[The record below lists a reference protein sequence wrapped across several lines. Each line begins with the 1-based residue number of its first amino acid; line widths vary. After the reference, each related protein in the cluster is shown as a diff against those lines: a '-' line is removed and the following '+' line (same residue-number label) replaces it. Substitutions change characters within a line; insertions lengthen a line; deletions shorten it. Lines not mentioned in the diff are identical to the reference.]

1 MLVRELGRMPGVSV
15 FESDGNFVLL
25 DIHETGMTADAIVQA
40 MLHDGVF
47 IRSLASHHLRRGYVR
62 VSIGA
67 PEENRRCVDALR
79 RTLDRRAP
87 RPAAH

>member
-1 MLVRELGRMPGVSV
+1 VAA
-15 FESDGNFVLL
+15 FASDGNFVLL

-62 VSIGA
+62 VSIGS
-67 PEENRRCVDALR
+67 PEENRRCVESLR

-87 RPAAH
+87 RPATH